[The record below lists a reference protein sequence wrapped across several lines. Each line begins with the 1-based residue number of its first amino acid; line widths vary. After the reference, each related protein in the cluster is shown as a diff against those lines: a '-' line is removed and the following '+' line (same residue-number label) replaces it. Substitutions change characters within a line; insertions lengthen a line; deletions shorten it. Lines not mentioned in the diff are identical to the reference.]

1 MGVLPGI
8 FGGGVPPISPN
19 PDPISD
25 QKMPFPTPV
34 FRPGL
39 KNPYPFSDRTLYVIK
54 HSICISANGSQ
65 RNKDE
70 QVKLRQLLASVAGKK
85 NNFISIRERSPD
97 NHNQFQTNMFKIYTR
112 FQTKTAQKPYTL
124 GWHIPIYLIWGST
137 PPPPTTGKQKK
148 KTQNGKFSPCRNRGA
163 ALFSKMNFF

>member
-1 MGVLPGI
+1 
-8 FGGGVPPISPN
+8 
-19 PDPISD
+19 
-25 QKMPFPTPV
+25 
-34 FRPGL
+34 
-39 KNPYPFSDRTLYVIK
+39 VIK

-137 PPPPTTGKQKK
+137 PPPGLQATKY
-148 KTQNGKFSPCRNRGA
+148 KTSKTERFSLAEIEVQLYLQN
-163 ALFSKMNFF
+163 